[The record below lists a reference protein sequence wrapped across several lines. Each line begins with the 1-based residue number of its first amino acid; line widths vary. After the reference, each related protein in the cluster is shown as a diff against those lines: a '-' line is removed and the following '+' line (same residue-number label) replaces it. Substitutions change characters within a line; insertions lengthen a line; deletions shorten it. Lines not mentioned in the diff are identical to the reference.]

1 MYLLAMKLD
10 DFADDW
16 NPYDYADAFSDKTD
30 GIENFMTG
38 LKEYPDQ
45 IIDWL
50 KDIIDECEEWDDPE
64 YDKYMNKANEL
75 IKEVMEWISKT

>member
-1 MYLLAMKLD
+1 MYLLAMKLG
-10 DFADDW
+10 DFAEDW
-16 NPYDYADAFSDKTD
+16 DPYDYYDAFNNKVE

-75 IKEVMEWISKT
+75 IKEVNEWTSKI

>member
-16 NPYDYADAFSDKTD
+16 DPYDYADAFSSRTE
-30 GIENFMTG
+30 GIENFMVG
-38 LKEYPDQ
+38 LTQDVDW
-45 IIDWL
+45 ILDWL
-50 KDIIDECEEWDDPE
+50 RDIVDECKQWDDPE

-75 IKEVMEWISKT
+75 IKEVNEWTSKI

>member
-1 MYLLAMKLD
+1 MYLLAVKLD

-16 NPYDYADAFSDKTD
+16 DPYDYADAFPDKID

-50 KDIIDECEEWDDPE
+50 KDIIDECGEWDDPE

-75 IKEVMEWISKT
+75 IKEVNEWTSKI